1 MSNRNRK
8 QRGKGEGGEYDP
20 ALHVMDVPSRGLSH
34 RVLGWHTNRVHHLL
48 SDLEYCFFL
57 VMEWHQEVTDFREQY
72 PLPLEETAAIADQL
86 GVKHPTHPRTKD
98 LVQMTTDALV
108 TVTRGPQIRDVAR
121 TLKYADALASMRTLE
136 KFEIERLF
144 YQAHAVDW
152 GIVTERDIPMVLAKN
167 VEFIH
172 RARWVSSCAPLTE
185 VEVRRVARTLK
196 PEILKGVSPL
206 RDLTSWCD
214 DALGF
219 TDGTSLRVV
228 RHMIANR
235 HLSVDMASPIKPT
248 EPLKL
253 IQATKNIDTHLGTNI
268 PIEERKTA

>member
-1 MSNRNRK
+1 MSTRNRK
-8 QRGKGEGGEYDP
+8 HRGKGQGAEYDP

-48 SDLEYCFFL
+48 SDLEYWFFL
-57 VMEWHQEVTDFREQY
+57 VMEWQQDVTDFREQY
-72 PLPLEETAAIADQL
+72 PLSLEETIAIADRL

-185 VEVRRVARTLK
+185 VEVRRIARTLK
-196 PEILKGVSPL
+196 PEILKRASPL
-206 RDLTSWCD
+206 RDLTASCD

-219 TDGTSLRVV
+219 RDGTSLRVV
-228 RHMIANR
+228 RHLIANR
-235 HLSVDMASPIKPT
+235 QLLVDMATPIKPT

-253 IQATKNIDTHLGTNI
+253 IQGTENSDTHTDTN
-268 PIEERKTA
+268 PHTERKIA

>member
-1 MSNRNRK
+1 MSKRNRK
-8 QRGKGEGGEYDP
+8 HRGKGKGADYDP

-48 SDLEYCFFL
+48 SDLEYWFFL
-57 VMEWHQEVTDFREQY
+57 VMEWQQEVTDFREQY
-72 PLPLEETAAIADQL
+72 PLPLEETTVIADQL
-86 GVKHPTHPRTKD
+86 GVKHPTDPRTKA

-108 TVTRGPQIRDVAR
+108 TVTRGQQIRDVAR
-121 TLKYADALASMRTLE
+121 TLKYADALTSMRTLE
-136 KFEIERLF
+136 KFEIERLY
-144 YQAHAVDW
+144 YQAHHIDW

-167 VEFIH
+167 VEFVH

-185 VEVRRVARTLK
+185 VEVRRVGRTLK
-196 PEILKGVSPL
+196 PEILKGASPL

-214 DALGF
+214 DSLGF

-235 HLSVDMASPIKPT
+235 QLPVDMGIPIKPT
-248 EPLKL
+248 EPLTLLHAIK
-253 IQATKNIDTHLGTNI
+253 KSDTNTDTIPHL
-268 PIEERKTA
+268 ERKTA